1 MTAWS
6 SPISPSLFFRLF
18 LFLLHFQQGRK
29 DKTHPGAINPWS
41 ETTPSLKGV
50 AAAIATGMTV
60 TVGTGTAA
68 LDHGAAVTTAA
79 QIATDLGGGGGGGS
93 KDLARFPPNLG
104 LSMAGF
110 DLEP

>member
-1 MTAWS
+1 M
-6 SPISPSLFFRLF
+6 
-18 LFLLHFQQGRK
+18 
-29 DKTHPGAINPWS
+29 
-41 ETTPSLKGV
+41 
-50 AAAIATGMTV
+50 